1 MCEVT
6 ESDGLDADFCLLL
19 LPGRAIASAQ
29 LRPSTVAGGTPCCR
43 RRAASLR
50 ADQALM
56 GDRNGA
62 GGRKGRRRTSRAT
75 DARRRASRLPLA
87 AMMIAAIRIAA
98 INSTTEQTLTLCVR
112 LRLTQADESERC
124 LDDR

>member
-6 ESDGLDADFCLLL
+6 ESDGLDADFCLLP
-19 LPGRAIASAQ
+19 LPGGHPDRTASTFN
-29 LRPSTVAGGTPCCR
+29 RGRGTPCCR

-98 INSTTEQTLTLCVR
+98 INSTTDRTLTLC
-112 LRLTQADESERC
+112 SPN
-124 LDDR
+124 